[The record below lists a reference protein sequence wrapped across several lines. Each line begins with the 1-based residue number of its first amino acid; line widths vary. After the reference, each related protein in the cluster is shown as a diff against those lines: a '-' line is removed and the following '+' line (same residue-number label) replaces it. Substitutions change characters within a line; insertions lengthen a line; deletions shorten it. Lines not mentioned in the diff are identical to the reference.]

1 MGIEAGSPVVT
12 ANAPNRD
19 VPIYNE
25 DQQVVHRTINANM
38 DCVLPGRPGTRGWF
52 RRLQTTPASP
62 SDHVDVPPGHY
73 AFASTTDAV
82 QAGDQPWLLPHGQS
96 FGPARFVLANFGVD
110 QGWRVDS
117 HPRFVTDLTG
127 DRLGDIIG
135 FGNAGVYTA
144 LNDGVGGFGQVR
156 FARPNFGVDQGWRV
170 DSHPRFVADLTGDR
184 RSDIV
189 GFGRAGVSVAKNDG
203 AGGFGAELRVIANF
217 GTDQGWRVDS
227 HPRFVADI
235 TGDRHADIVG
245 FGDAGVWI
253 GLNTGDDALI
263 AFGPA
268 QFVLT
273 NFGVDQGW
281 RVDRHP
287 RFVTDLT
294 GDRRG
299 DIIGFGDAGVWVAL
313 NQGGGFGPARFVLP
327 DFGVDQGWRV
337 DRHPRFV
344 TDVTGDGR
352 GDIVGFGDAGVWVAH
367 NNGNGTFRP
376 ARLQIPYFGYSTQ
389 FQDWRIDKN
398 PRLLADL
405 TGNGHA
411 DIIGFADDGVRVAI
425 LDTTGPQSP
434 QYVLENLAYD
444 EGAWRVEHHPRVV
457 ADLTGDRRGDIVGF
471 GDAGIY
477 ASFNQGSGPVPKPVA
492 TT

>member
-96 FGPARFVLANFGVD
+96 FGPARFVLA
-110 QGWRVDS
+110 
-117 HPRFVTDLTG
+117 
-127 DRLGDIIG
+127 
-135 FGNAGVYTA
+135 
-144 LNDGVGGFGQVR
+144 
-156 FARPNFGVDQGWRV
+156 NFGVDQGWRV

-471 GDAGIY
+471 GDAGVY